1 MLYDS
6 FSSSGMQIS
15 VKYLAKVRSKNEQP
29 DRKPRGKIPAVFLL
43 VMRGK
48 TSDGSVFSL
57 ILLLAIAQS
66 NSSLFFCR
74 QFSME

>member
-48 TSDGSVFSL
+48 MM
-57 ILLLAIAQS
+57 A
-66 NSSLFFCR
+66 
-74 QFSME
+74 QFSA